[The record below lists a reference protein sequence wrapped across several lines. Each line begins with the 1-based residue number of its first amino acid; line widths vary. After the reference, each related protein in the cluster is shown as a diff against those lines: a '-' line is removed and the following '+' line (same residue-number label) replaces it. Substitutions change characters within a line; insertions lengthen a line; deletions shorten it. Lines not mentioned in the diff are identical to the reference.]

1 MKITTTEFGTFSNGN
16 KALLFTIFNG
26 KMMLCCTN
34 YGCCITGILLPSKNG
49 GFDDVVLGYSSFI
62 GYINNFP
69 HFGSFIGR
77 YAGRISNAE
86 FTLGN
91 QQYLQSTHSFFV
103 QTSF

>member
-62 GYINNFP
+62 GYINNFSQCIY
-69 HFGSFIGR
+69 SFIAEGVKGR
-77 YAGRISNAE
+77 
-86 FTLGN
+86 
-91 QQYLQSTHSFFV
+91 SF
-103 QTSF
+103 